1 MNPFPD
7 KHSVLIMDNC
17 QIHHTDALQ
26 DVLNDARKWTVIQ
39 PTFTISFSVT
49 TTFIDIMLI
58 YLPPYS
64 PDLNPIE
71 ESFSVCAFKQVHLIN
86 ILTNMS
92 IFREGTSATKRGG
105 SPK

>member
-17 QIHHTDALQ
+17 RIHHTDALQ
-26 DVLNDARKWTVIQ
+26 NVLNDACEWTVIQ
-39 PTFTISFSVT
+39 PTFISFSD
-49 TTFIDIMLI
+49 TFIDIMLI

-71 ESFSVCAFKQVHLIN
+71 ESFSVCTFKQ
-86 ILTNMS
+86 IL
-92 IFREGTSATKRGG
+92 
-105 SPK
+105 PVLY